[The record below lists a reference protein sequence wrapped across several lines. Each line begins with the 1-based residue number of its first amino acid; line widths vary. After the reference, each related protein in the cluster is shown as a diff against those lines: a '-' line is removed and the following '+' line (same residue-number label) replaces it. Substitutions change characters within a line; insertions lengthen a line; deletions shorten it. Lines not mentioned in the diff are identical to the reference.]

1 MKYRLFLFFLIGSLS
16 LKAQLTIEPVTS
28 GKQALELLSGG
39 TIQVESIDYYGSF
52 NAIGK
57 FTNNSPI
64 LNMKSGIYLGTG
76 NLNAPVGPN
85 ITGGSSTPQSRDGM
99 QLNDDPD
106 LMKIA
111 SGKLF
116 DQVILQFTFIPR
128 CDTIAFQFVFGSEEY
143 PEYVQKK
150 FNDVFGFFIKGPGIN
165 GTKNMAL
172 LPDDSTPITIN
183 SVNMLYNN
191 QYYIYNK
198 PTTPEELKTS
208 LQFDGFTRKLTAKS
222 HVIPGQT
229 YTIKIAIADVNDMS
243 YDSGVF
249 LEANSFTCL
258 GQTVPPVQSKKD
270 SVVATYTLHIEFPFN
285 SSVIP
290 QQYHRYLDSLYEVLS
305 KNATYVM
312 EVNGHTDN
320 AGTAEYNKMLSE
332 KRALAV
338 KSYLIKKG
346 IDATR
351 ISATGYGSS
360 QPLNGNRNEK
370 EKAANR
376 RVVFVIKK

>member
-1 MKYRLFLFFLIGSLS
+1 M
-16 LKAQLTIEPVTS
+16 EPVTS

-39 TIQVESIDYYGSF
+39 TIQVETIDYYGSF

-57 FTNNSPI
+57 FTNSSPI

-85 ITGGSSTPQSRDGM
+85 ITGGSSTPQSRDGI
-99 QLNDDPD
+99 QLADDPD

-128 CDTIAFQFVFGSEEY
+128 CDTISFQFVFGSEEY

-150 FNDVFGFFIKGPGIN
+150 FNDVFGFFIKGPGIK
-165 GTKNMAL
+165 GTQNMAL

-198 PTTPEELKTS
+198 PTTPEELKSS
-208 LQFDGFTRKLTAKS
+208 LQFDGFTRKLTAKA

-229 YTIKIAIADVNDMS
+229 YTIKIAIADVNDMG

-249 LEANSFTCL
+249 LETNSFTCL
-258 GQTVPPVQSKKD
+258 GQTLPPLQSKKD
-270 SVVATYTLHIEFPFN
+270 SVVATYTLHLEFPFN

-290 QQYHRYLDSLYEVLS
+290 QQYYKDLDSIFAQLKEHPEFI
-305 KNATYVM
+305 M

-320 AGTAEYNKMLSE
+320 AGTAEYNQLLSE

-338 KSYLIKKG
+338 KSYLVKKG
-346 IDATR
+346 IDGAR